1 MTDFIKANVGIFILV
16 LLFLLLFGTSVFTY
30 ITNQHPSA
38 GDYTSWVEQKAGE
51 LLAAILTAI
60 VGSRTADK
68 RSTDIPKAV
77 NGNGN
82 GNANVSGSGH

>member
-1 MTDFIKANVGIFILV
+1 MKDFIKANVGIFILV
-16 LLFLLLFGTSVFTY
+16 FLFLLLFGTSVFTY

-60 VGSRTADK
+60 VGSRNTDK
-68 RSTDIPKAV
+68 RSTDPPKTG
-77 NGNGN
+77 NGDGNGN
-82 GNANVSGSGH
+82 SNVGSGH